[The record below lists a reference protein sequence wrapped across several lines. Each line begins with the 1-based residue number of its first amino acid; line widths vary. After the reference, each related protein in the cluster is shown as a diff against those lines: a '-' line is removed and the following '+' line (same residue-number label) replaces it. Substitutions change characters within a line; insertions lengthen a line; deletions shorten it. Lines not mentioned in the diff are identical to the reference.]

1 MYQPPCA
8 RQNQPI
14 SHAANAA
21 NAAHATANTTYVNRP
36 VIKDSGPRI
45 LSLSEYKKQQSIKKP
60 VKTISGATSTTIHL
74 QSTKNIES
82 KECSTEKPTE
92 FWNDIYN
99 FSSDKEALYWNHSL
113 AKETMIKLLQEQGT
127 IKFNPIQYYRNTVES
142 QDSLVKKSIERIH
155 MRIVQH
161 FIKFLEP
168 LNSHNITTDTIGE
181 MIKIAKKTI
190 SESSV
195 AESTKLS
202 LIETYT
208 ASLTEY
214 SVSKSP
220 ELAQKY
226 CIKYKQQLKFLE
238 SMQEQLEDKKAM
250 SSYYKLLVTD
260 KAEKLIVETVLK
272 GKPFLFKELAHVD
285 KTVKKDFKFL
295 SSLPFDSKYFIRQFQ
310 YALIHS
316 YLENEHSKLKK
327 QIDATTDE
335 KKKKSGNKNLSKLGK
350 KIDEYVELMES
361 LENIMHVKLYPFI
374 DSQNL
379 EKVVTIEKELDL
391 YEYSNTKDKI
401 ISEQNVGSMELQKK
415 ADLAIISSIES
426 IDFDKP
432 SILEIANC
440 ISSINTTS
448 IKVLAAVKL
457 FICFTKNMVDAG
469 TFVNPQMLKVYI
481 ETYTYIINYIDDKD
495 IVKEFNK
502 LDVDVQEKYEEAHG
516 RIQKYFKKNNID
528 IYEYQMTHLYEYL
541 SPLSHFDEKKPR
553 LDQWQKD
560 VFEMMDNRKNV
571 IVIAPTSSGKTAL
584 STYCSLIANRV
595 LFVVPSPELAR
606 QVCGMIRNLVHSN
619 NLKKHISL
627 ITEKDT
633 YHDSMDSFDILVGT
647 PGALE
652 SYFVE
657 NNIEPNIFDYIVFD
671 EIHQLNQNIVG
682 SELERWIKWLTY
694 KTTSK
699 FLALSACVG
708 NATQLH
714 TWWGQFVE
722 NIELVVCNRRF
733 LQQQKFLWNGE
744 LTKVHPLTVCS
755 LEFLQGNGFMDGDVV
770 KSDMSFTPDELY
782 NLYTQIKNHKSFPN
796 SLQPLNYFKTCRLT
810 LELCKEWEW
819 SLKKTVQD
827 LAKEDPEFVESV
839 LNSYKLGLSKK
850 IEESNVEDLYK
861 LLKQLQG
868 RNMLPAILFRL
879 DPGICQ
885 QKFSELVYYLKDE
898 ETRVYPTYYDDLG
911 FSNSAYEEYVRK
923 DKDLETLNISD
934 ETIRASGMT
943 AESYIEKR
951 KADLKNTHIALYQ
964 KKFSEL
970 MNSHIAYSMD
980 KYEALKDNKELDET
994 VKSVMQNNYKRQIQ
1008 YYESEIVRVRS
1019 ISELCPVNI
1028 YRPHQDFTFL
1038 DEYIDSNHII
1048 EYRKQLMNYMR
1059 EEKEAQYKFTVN
1071 KKGSNAEEAEQKDA
1085 KDAIRREAYVSY
1097 DHPFMIGMERGVIL
1111 YLNRLPTPFQ
1121 RVAQSLIA
1129 SHMRLAPITFSDQS
1143 LAFGVNYPIRTVILT
1158 GGYINPIVAH
1168 QMIGRAGRR
1177 GIDPKGYTVYYGV
1190 DWETIIKEKY
1200 LEVNGSTSIDGT
1212 IWPMPY
1218 LWTNL
1223 EDKFDLVSK
1232 YHLKD
1237 YVDSNKMLEDRYDT
1251 FIGDIQKLFQ
1261 TFGDGYNNELLEEG
1275 AFEQMV
1281 LDVYKNKHIG
1291 IQSMMLPLLLEELT
1305 RWKYSAKNLKGY
1317 EKWSIVQIL
1326 TAFLNCNFTHPEF
1339 SEATRSKFAVWNKNI
1354 GGIIQK
1360 YKKDVDYTPLRL
1372 EDKIT
1377 EQEVEYWFNISSLLS
1392 TLYSISKDCRGNHMK
1407 TLFSTLFYE
1416 IKTRL
1421 KRVAF

>member
-1 MYQPPCA
+1 MYQPPCV
-8 RQNQPI
+8 RQVQPI
-14 SHAANAA
+14 SHAVNAA
-21 NAAHATANTTYVNRP
+21 NVNTAYVNRP
-36 VIKDSGPRI
+36 LIKDSGPRI
-45 LSLSEYKKQQSIKKP
+45 LSLSEYNKQQSLKKI
-60 VKTISGATSTTIHL
+60 VKPISGATSTTINL
-74 QSTKNIES
+74 QSTKNIDN

-113 AKETMIKLLQEQGT
+113 AKETMIKLLHEQGT

-142 QDSLVKKSIERIH
+142 QDSLVKKTIERTH
-155 MRIVQH
+155 MRIVQQ

-168 LNSHNITTDTIGE
+168 LNSHNISKDTISE

-190 SESSV
+190 SDSSI

-202 LIETYT
+202 LIDTYK
-208 ASLTEY
+208 SDLTEY
-214 SVSKSP
+214 LVTKSP

-238 SMQEQLEDKKAM
+238 SMQEQLEDEKAM
-250 SSYYKLLVTD
+250 SRYYKSLVTE
-260 KAEKLIVETVLK
+260 KVEKLIVETVLK

-295 SSLPFDSKYFIRQFQ
+295 SSLPYDSKYFIRQFQ
-310 YALIHS
+310 YALINS
-316 YLENEHSKLKK
+316 YLKSEHSKLKK
-327 QIDATTDE
+327 QIDTATDE
-335 KKKKSGNKNLSKLGK
+335 KKKKSANKNLAKLGK
-350 KIDEYVELMES
+350 KIDETVELMEQ
-361 LENIMHVKLYPFI
+361 LENVMLVKLYPFI

-401 ISEQNVGSMELQKK
+401 IAEQNIGSIELQKK
-415 ADLAIISSIES
+415 ADLSIITSIES
-426 IDFDKP
+426 IDFEKP

-440 ISSINTTS
+440 ISSINTLS

-457 FICFTKNMVDAG
+457 FIRFTKNMVDNH

-481 ETYTYIINYIDDKD
+481 ETYTYIINYINEKD
-495 IVKEFNK
+495 ILKEFNK
-502 LDVDVQEKYEEAHG
+502 LDEDVQEKYEEVYEKAK
-516 RIQKYFKKNNID
+516 KYFKKNNID

-657 NNIEPNIFDYIVFD
+657 NNIKPNIFDYIVFD
-671 EIHQLNQNIVG
+671 EIHQLNQDIVG

-714 TWWGQFVE
+714 KWWEQFVE

-744 LTKVHPLTVCS
+744 NLSLTKVHPLTVCS
-755 LEFLQGNGFMDGDVV
+755 LEFLQGNGFIDGDVV

-782 NLYTQIKNHKSFPN
+782 NLYSQIKNHKSFPN
-796 SLQPLNYFKTCRLT
+796 SLHPSNYFKTIRLT

-819 SLKKTVQD
+819 SLKKIVQE

-839 LNSYKLGLSKK
+839 LNNYRLGLSKK
-850 IEESNVEDLYK
+850 MEESNVEDLYK

-885 QKFSELVYYLKDE
+885 QKFTELVYYLKE
-898 ETRVYPTYYDDLG
+898 EESRVYPTYYDDLR
-911 FSNSAYEEYVRK
+911 FSGEAYDEYVRK
-923 DKDLETLNISD
+923 DKEQESLNISD
-934 ETIRASGMT
+934 DAIRASGMT
-943 AESYIEKR
+943 AELYIEKR

-964 KKFSEL
+964 KKFTEL
-970 MNSHIAYSMD
+970 MNSHISYCMD
-980 KYEALKDNKELDET
+980 KYEALKDNKDLDKT
-994 VKSVMQNNYKRQIQ
+994 VKNVMQNNYKRQIQ

-1071 KKGSNAEEAEQKDA
+1071 KKGSVPEETEQKDS
-1085 KDAIRREAYVSY
+1085 KDTIRREAYVSY

-1223 EDKFDLVSK
+1223 DDKFDLVSK

-1237 YVDSNKMLEDRYDT
+1237 YVDSDKKLEDKYDT
-1251 FIGDIQKLFQ
+1251 FIEDIQQLFQ
-1261 TFGDGYNNELLEEG
+1261 TFGDQYNNELLEEG

-1281 LDVYKNKHIG
+1281 LDVYKNKNIG

-1317 EKWSIVQIL
+1317 EKWSIIQIL
-1326 TAFLNCNFTHPEF
+1326 TAFLNCQFSHPEF
-1339 SEATRSKFAVWNKNI
+1339 SEVTRSKFAVWNKNI
-1354 GGIIQK
+1354 GEIIQK

-1377 EQEVEYWFNISSLLS
+1377 EKEVEYWFNISSLLS